1 MDAYLVGGAV
11 RDTLMG
17 FPPKDRDWVVVGSS
31 PAQMKALGFEEVG
44 AFFPVFLH
52 PETREEYALARTER
66 STGDGYLDFEC
77 QTENVSLEEDLYR
90 RDLTIN
96 AIAMSSDGVVV
107 DPYGGREDLDAR
119 MLRHVSDAF
128 AEDPVRILRI
138 GRFLARYGAGWS
150 VHPSTIQLSFT
161 MVRSGMLNS
170 LTAERVWKEFSRGLM
185 EPFPFLMI
193 RWFQKLGLFELP
205 SFADYIG
212 IRNGQISCLTDSCSR
227 CKSMSLAVK
236 FALVFARSWKGHEAK
251 MSCIPGEI
259 RAVAEG
265 LYAARQNNY
274 VDYFQWNI
282 DEKFKFLKNVLPR
295 HETLRNQVFE
305 AMAVEDSATAMEIE
319 KDFAIVMSV
328 DTKAISASMP
338 PGIGVGKAIMDA
350 QFSALRQAHR

>member
-17 FPPKDRDWVVVGSS
+17 ITPKDRDWVVVGSS
-31 PAQMKALGFEEVG
+31 PEEMKALGFVEVG

-52 PETREEYALARTER
+52 PETQEEYALARKER

-77 QTENVSLEEDLYR
+77 ETQGVTLEEDLFR

-96 AIAMSSDGVVV
+96 AIAMSKTGQVV

-119 MLRHVSDAF
+119 MLRHVSEAF
-128 AEDPVRILRI
+128 AEDPVRVLRI

-150 VHPSTIQLSFT
+150 VHPETIKLSFD
-161 MVRSGMLNS
+161 MVKSGMLNS

-205 SFADYIG
+205 SFSDYTG

-227 CKSMSLAVK
+227 CKSMTLAVK
-236 FALVFARSWKGHEAK
+236 FALVFARSWKGQEAR

-259 RAVAEG
+259 REVAEG
-265 LYAARQNNY
+265 LYAARQANY
-274 VDYFQWNI
+274 VDYFQWTL
-282 DEKFKFLKNVLPR
+282 DEKFKFLKNVLVR
-295 HETLRNQVFE
+295 QERLRNQIFE
-305 AMAVEDSATAMEIE
+305 AMAIEDSATALAIE
-319 KDFAIVMSV
+319 KDYAIIAGV
-328 DTKAISASMP
+328 DTKAISSSMP

-350 QFSALRQAHR
+350 QYRALSEAYQ